1 MLRQSFTIWNR
12 KETNLLGDMQGYSI
26 EMFSSG
32 HDMNNRGIIKIIISE
47 RSVFRIHSYSIAFL
61 WCIQYSSGMV
71 YAKTLL
77 VFLGKMS
84 LSIYHHFNLC

>member
-26 EMFSSG
+26 GMFSSG

-47 RSVFRIHSYSIAFL
+47 HSVFLIHSYSIAFL
-61 WCIQYSSGMV
+61 WCIQYSGMAYV
-71 YAKTLL
+71 NTLL
-77 VFLGKMS
+77 VFLGRMG
-84 LSIYHHFNLC
+84 LSIYHHFNLR